1 MKTFLIFLS
10 LLLPIIGTS
19 QNYTIS
25 GNYTYGLSIFDLD
38 KTSFYDLRNERVL
51 TPGHSYG
58 ISIGKFYKQGYYQ
71 KKFWG
76 VKLELN
82 KFQYNQNI
90 RIVPEAIPITSL
102 LFIEKQV
109 RIDGYSITPIVCYYP
124 SVGQSVFVEFGPSYN
139 YILSNTQT
147 TLENTVGYDLPLVP
161 YEFKKNF
168 ISLYLRTGVYFN
180 LSDWLGFNVAL
191 FSKTNITP
199 VVKDNTFNSY
209 FFGGDVGLTYRIGKW
224 KNTR

>member
-1 MKTFLIFLS
+1 MKTFLIFMF
-10 LLLPIIGTS
+10 LLLPIIGLS

-25 GNYTYGLSIFDLD
+25 GNYTYGISVFDLD
-38 KTSFYDLRNERVL
+38 KTSFYDLRNERIL
-51 TPGHSYG
+51 TPGNSFG

-82 KFQYNQNI
+82 KFQYNQNV
-90 RIVPEAIPITSL
+90 RIVPESIPITSL
-102 LFIEKQV
+102 KFIEKQI
-109 RIDGYSITPIVCYYP
+109 RLDGYSITPIVCYYP

-139 YILSNTQT
+139 RILSNRQT
-147 TLENTVGYDLPLVP
+147 TVSNTVGFDSSLVP
-161 YEFKKNF
+161 YEFRKNF
-168 ISLYLRTGVYFN
+168 FSLYLRSGVYFN

-199 VVKDNTFNSY
+199 VVKDNSFNSY
-209 FFGGDVGLTYRIGKW
+209 FFGGDVGLTFRLGKW

>member
-1 MKTFLIFLS
+1 MKTFLIFMF
-10 LLLPIIGTS
+10 LLLPIIGLS

-25 GNYTYGLSIFDLD
+25 GNYTYGISVFDLD

-51 TPGHSYG
+51 TPGYSYG
-58 ISIGKFYKQGYYQ
+58 VSIGKFYKQGYYQ

-82 KFQYNQNI
+82 KFQYNQNV
-90 RIVPEAIPITSL
+90 RIVPESIPITSL
-102 LFIEKQV
+102 KFIEKQIRV
-109 RIDGYSITPIVCYYP
+109 DGYSITPIVCYYP

-139 YILSNTQT
+139 YLLSDRQT
-147 TLENTVGYDLPLVP
+147 TVSNTVGFDSPLVP
-161 YEFKKNF
+161 YEFRKNF
-168 ISLYLRTGVYFN
+168 FSLYLRSGVYFN

-199 VVKDNTFNSY
+199 VVTDNTFNSY
-209 FFGGDVGLTYRIGKW
+209 FFGGDVGLTFRLGKW